1 MTLARKKSSQPDDTQ
16 EAVTKDKPIRSHSVI
31 SELEHKRDR
40 ARDGGGA
47 TRVEGQHSKGKLT
60 ARERIEVLL
69 DPDSFE
75 EYDMF
80 VEHRCTNFGME
91 SNKVPGDGCV
101 TGHGTIN
108 GRLVFVYSQDFT
120 VLGGSLSETNAQK
133 ICKILDMAMKVA

>member
-1 MTLARKKSSQPDDTQ
+1 MTLAKKMHAECEPSP
-16 EAVTKDKPIRSHSVI
+16 EAVTAGPMHSLHII

-40 ARDGGGA
+40 ARDGGGQV
-47 TRVEGQHSKGKLT
+47 RVEAQHAKGKLT
-60 ARERIEVLL
+60 ARERLEVLL

-91 SNKVPGDGCV
+91 NNKVPGDGCV

-120 VLGGSLSETNAQK
+120 VYGGSLSETNALK
-133 ICKILDMAMKVA
+133 I